1 VGGEE
6 MKRILATAAVPVVG
20 LSALWIGGYDFT
32 ERNPIIAILYL
43 AVIFYTLMVWTSFK
57 EEEKK

>member
-1 VGGEE
+1 